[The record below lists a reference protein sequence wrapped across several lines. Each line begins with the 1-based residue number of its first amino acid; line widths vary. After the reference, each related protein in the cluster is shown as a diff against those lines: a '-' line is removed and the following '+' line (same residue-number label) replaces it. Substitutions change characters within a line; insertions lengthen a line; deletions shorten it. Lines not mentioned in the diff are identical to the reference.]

1 MKMAESYPRSFA
13 TAAMLVEGLAKLVVF
28 LSVTFVVG
36 EIVLSDTPLYHHV
49 LYEYLLYIQRL
60 MRLDLGVNADGVRI
74 VFYLQP
80 ALWNTLRLFIA
91 PMVLSLVAA
100 YLLGTSMYVHGARPL
115 RNAIQAGATV
125 TSAVPIYWLALIFFV
140 FAIETGWFPIGG
152 VSGSGADRMSL
163 VPRTLNYLHHLVL
176 PWISLMLYPVVMISA
191 RLEARLSELA
201 DRGFVRALVSR
212 GYSRRRIVHE
222 HLRPVVWS
230 DVLQTFASLIPML
243 VTFLVLV
250 ERVFNYPGLGMMTI
264 GQYRAIGPT
273 PDTSMSQAAL
283 TYLGVLA
290 IAMQTL
296 ARMGTSFLLPPS
308 GRDELRYRAPA
319 PMPVLLAA
327 GALAGMAFAPLSAG
341 GQWTDSV
348 SGGSSFVIVRVVFA
362 VAGVAIVAA
371 ASLANRRT
379 RAGTPVRMS
388 AGRDAPAP
396 LVIRNPVHIGR
407 GIARLVTKGRA
418 SLQRALSGLRAP
430 GGRSTVGVLLAAGAV
445 SAVIVLSFNVEPP
458 PSAYANPIM
467 ASRMRG
473 EWWVPQY
480 ALRALTASRFLLI
493 PLSVAVAASAIGI
506 AAGTVSGLSTSR
518 PADKTVDL
526 LEMAPSVVVLVML
539 SAVTGQSL
547 WALAI
552 TLGLVGSIR
561 MYRVMRYEV
570 SRIRA
575 ADYIAYSNLLGTGTL
590 GLLFRHLRVNLSRV
604 IAQTS
609 ILIAVDLVVLEANL
623 SFLGS
628 LYQIPFEYR
637 QLLPVAG
644 WGSMLNETRSLLV
657 RGETAPALIPA
668 AFLVL
673 FVVALRYIAARISRG
688 GSGR

>member
-1 MKMAESYPRSFA
+1 MKMAESYPRSVA
-13 TAAMLVEGLAKLVVF
+13 TTAMLVEGLAKLVVF
-28 LSVTFVVG
+28 LSVTFIVG
-36 EIVLSDTPLYHHV
+36 EIVLNESPLYHHV

-60 MRLDLGVNADGVRI
+60 VRLDLGVNADGVPI

-91 PMVLSLVAA
+91 PMVLSLVGA

-115 RNAIQAGATV
+115 RNAIQVGATV
-125 TSAVPIYWLALIFFV
+125 TSAVPVYWLALVFFV
-140 FAIETGWFPIGG
+140 FAVETGWFPIGG
-152 VSGSGADRMSL
+152 VSGSGADRMPF

-264 GQYRAIGPT
+264 GQYRGIGPT

-283 TYLGVLA
+283 TYLGILA
-290 IAMQTL
+290 IAVQTF
-296 ARMGTSFLLPPS
+296 ARMGTSLLLPPAGS
-308 GRDELRYRAPA
+308 EESRYRRPA
-319 PMPVLLAA
+319 PMPVLLAVA
-327 GALAGMAFAPLSAG
+327 AFAAMAFAPLAIDVHGPDSATG
-341 GQWTDSV
+341 APSIAIIRLVLLT
-348 SGGSSFVIVRVVFA
+348 
-362 VAGVAIVAA
+362 AGVAVVAVA
-371 ASLANRRT
+371 LLISRRT
-379 RAGTPVRMS
+379 RATTPVRV
-388 AGRDAPAP
+388 PAHPSTP
-396 LVIRNPVHIGR
+396 LPLADRNRIHIGR
-407 GIARLVTKGRA
+407 EIARLVAKGWT
-418 SLQRALSGLRAP
+418 SLRARI
-430 GGRSTVGVLLAAGAV
+430 GRSSVGVLFAVGVV
-445 SAVIVLSFNVEPP
+445 SAVIVLSFNIDPP
-458 PSAYANPIM
+458 PSSYANPIM
-467 ASRMRG
+467 ASRMSG
-473 EWWVPQY
+473 EWWAPQY
-480 ALRALTASRFLLI
+480 ALRALTATRFLLI
-493 PLSVAVAASAIGI
+493 PLLVALTASVIGI
-506 AAGTVSGLSTSR
+506 AAGTVSGLTAGR
-518 PADKTVDL
+518 PVDRTVDL

-539 SAVTGQSL
+539 SAVTEQSL
-547 WALAI
+547 WALTI

-575 ADYIAYSNLLGTGTL
+575 ADYIAYSKLLGTGAF
-590 GLLFRHLRVNLSRV
+590 GLLFRHLRVNLSRT
-604 IAQTS
+604 IGQTS

-628 LYQIPFEYR
+628 VYQIPFEYQR
-637 QLLPVAG
+637 LLPVAG
-644 WGSMLNETRSLLV
+644 WGAMLNETRSLLI

-688 GSGR
+688 GSLR